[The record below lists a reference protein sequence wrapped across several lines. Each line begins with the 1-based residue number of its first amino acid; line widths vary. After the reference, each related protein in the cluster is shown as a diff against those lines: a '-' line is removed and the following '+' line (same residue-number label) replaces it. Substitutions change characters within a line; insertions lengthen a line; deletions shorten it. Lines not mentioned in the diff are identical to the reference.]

1 MTVERRNTSASSTFD
16 DLLSSYARLVSLFS
30 DAADALADSLVGGEG
45 TANTGAALAALR
57 PLRKSTSAVAQ
68 ALRLPPAY
76 RLEQDSSLNERD
88 VELLEESI
96 AEARAETL
104 VLIEWLRDAG
114 GLSATATDDAAA
126 REAVEDVRRRLLAHA
141 QFLRRKEASLLR
153 QRAASADHDAR
164 AAELTLR
171 AGPPDPSA
179 GGGGGSSDDDGGEED
194 DDATPAALRRAAAPQ
209 KPTTVEEALAAQA
222 AAAAA
227 AEAAEAA
234 WEAWEAQTAGAADGD
249 AADEAGALLAWGQR
263 LAADRDSAKRME
275 RERIKREESVAD
287 GGGAGGGLGGAG
299 GGGVGGGG
307 GGEYEL
313 FDGGKLG
320 ADLETAQG
328 RLDDTAE
335 LPLPMPARLAA
346 NAAAAARAT
355 RNGPPQP
362 FRSASLLQNEIPARR
377 GSADGTTLDVE
388 REGSAASSSAGDDD
402 DDGDD
407 DENYAA
413 AAAVRRRSSGG
424 RRSLAADASAVE
436 RLITDA
442 AAAAAD
448 APRSPRRYSSRRSLS
463 GAGAADAAGA
473 GAVPDWH
480 DGFVPWSVGPRYVA
494 SMRAA
499 ELSAAAAAAPV
510 LGRLRL
516 TAGSTTP
523 STEAVLAGLARAV
536 AASEYGAR
544 RGGANPSAVGAAGA
558 APMSDTL
565 LAALRSELRTLGDAP
580 REAAAAAAEGV
591 GGGAIGSDGGSDIWS
606 SSRGTPRNGA
616 GLNFDDSRARRRKIK
631 ALQPRP
637 LSSRQAYDKYH
648 EKRERAAAADAP
660 PPPPVSVFSYVPP
673 SSSAS
678 SKLPPPLRRVEDALL
693 RRPVEVEAAAV
704 HMHLDAEMR
713 ATVEIVDAAIK
724 PARAPVPP
732 PGKPPPS
739 PRPSPART
747 AAGMRTPGREGAA
760 ARPPSATATARPPS
774 AARGYGGGGGGGLCH
789 LEASRERTGV
799 DWYVAE
805 AEYTRALSSFADS
818 FVGVQR
824 ADGTVQ
830 PLSPRR
836 PASGAAR
843 LRPATPR
850 SPRAATMP
858 ASTFKKLVVPE
869 WAKDEREY
877 AYVWPALPEAGGG
890 EQAPLS

>member
-1 MTVERRNTSASSTFD
+1 M
-16 DLLSSYARLVSLFS
+16 
-30 DAADALADSLVGGEG
+30 
-45 TANTGAALAALR
+45 
-57 PLRKSTSAVAQ
+57 Q
-68 ALRLPPAY
+68 
-76 RLEQDSSLNERD
+76 
-88 VELLEESI
+88 
-96 AEARAETL
+96 
-104 VLIEWLRDAG
+104 
-114 GLSATATDDAAA
+114 
-126 REAVEDVRRRLLAHA
+126 
-141 QFLRRKEASLLR
+141 
-153 QRAASADHDAR
+153 
-164 AAELTLR
+164 
-171 AGPPDPSA
+171 
-179 GGGGGSSDDDGGEED
+179 
-194 DDATPAALRRAAAPQ
+194 
-209 KPTTVEEALAAQA
+209 
-222 AAAAA
+222 
-227 AEAAEAA
+227 
-234 WEAWEAQTAGAADGD
+234 
-249 AADEAGALLAWGQR
+249 
-263 LAADRDSAKRME
+263 
-275 RERIKREESVAD
+275 
-287 GGGAGGGLGGAG
+287 
-299 GGGVGGGG
+299 
-307 GGEYEL
+307 
-313 FDGGKLG
+313 
-320 ADLETAQG
+320 
-328 RLDDTAE
+328 
-335 LPLPMPARLAA
+335 
-346 NAAAAARAT
+346 
-355 RNGPPQP
+355 
-362 FRSASLLQNEIPARR
+362 
-377 GSADGTTLDVE
+377 
-388 REGSAASSSAGDDD
+388 GSAASSSAGDDD

-413 AAAVRRRSSGG
+413 AAAVRRRSSGGGRRRSSGG

-480 DGFVPWSVGPRYVA
+480 DGFVPWSVGPRHVA
-494 SMRAA
+494 SMRAS

-616 GLNFDDSRARRRKIK
+616 GLNFDDSRARRKKIQ

-739 PRPSPART
+739 PRPAGADGRRDAHAGPRGRGGGRRRRRRRRGRRRRRAAT
-747 AAGMRTPGREGAA
+747 AAAA
-760 ARPPSATATARPPS
+760 AAGQPPRGV
-774 AARGYGGGGGGGLCH
+774 ARG
-789 LEASRERTGV
+789 TGV

-877 AYVWPALPEAGGG
+877 AYVWPALPGA